1 MNFLGLDALDGVP
14 RDTYQRADTIEYVR
28 VG

>member
-1 MNFLGLDALDGVP
+1 MNFSDPDALDGVP